1 MDIDENFKN
10 NIVNLKHEIYENTV
24 LSPELNTN
32 EAQSI
37 DPLEKYL
44 ENINNVYILSVN
56 AQNGK
61 INNNLDKFP
70 KETRELISNLLI
82 WIADY
87 FKKNQVADT
96 IPYKLFII
104 KKNLGTVAYQEA
116 LAEQSKN
123 CERTQLAKLEYQQKL
138 DEEKA
143 VIEKEK
149 VLRDERAK
157 KRAKGACHWLVH
169 STEQC
174 WASPRGA

>member
-1 MDIDENFKN
+1 MSKIEWPNNEELNELNEEYEEDDDEIIQNEESPIDIDENFKKN
-10 NIVNLKHEIYENTV
+10 VVIVKQTIYEKTV

-96 IPYKLFII
+96 IPYESYIQKSF
-104 KKNLGTVAYQEA
+104 KEYPFVQKN
-116 LAEQSKN
+116 SFN
-123 CERTQLAKLEYQQKL
+123 
-138 DEEKA
+138 
-143 VIEKEK
+143 
-149 VLRDERAK
+149 
-157 KRAKGACHWLVH
+157 
-169 STEQC
+169 
-174 WASPRGA
+174 